1 MPEYGKCTK
10 CGKEID
16 LQKGYSNRI
25 DVKERFCIPCQFS
38 DAAQLGADPIERMA
52 KIRPT
57 AGRKLTSVFDIV
69 TGPVGR
75 LGTSIGEFRRR
86 SRVANEA
93 HEGGKAIHR
102 PTQ

>member
-1 MPEYGKCTK
+1 MPEYGNCTK
-10 CGKEID
+10 CGKKID
-16 LQKGYSNRI
+16 LQTGYSNRI

-38 DAAQLGADPIERMA
+38 ETAQLGADPIKRMA
-52 KIRPT
+52 KIQPT
-57 AGRKLTSVFDIV
+57 AGRKLTSVFGMV
-69 TGPVGR
+69 AGPVGR
-75 LGTSIGEFRRR
+75 LGTSIGELRRR

>member
-38 DAAQLGADPIERMA
+38 DAAQLGADPVKRMA
-52 KIRPT
+52 TIQPT
-57 AGRKLTSVFDIV
+57 AGQKLTSVFGIV
-69 TGPVGR
+69 AGPVAR
-75 LGTSIGEFRRR
+75 LGASIGELRRR

-93 HEGGKAIHR
+93 HEGGKPIHR

>member
-16 LQKGYSNRI
+16 LQTGYSNRI

-52 KIRPT
+52 KIQPT
-57 AGRKLTSVFDIV
+57 AGR
-69 TGPVGR
+69 R
-75 LGTSIGEFRRR
+75 LM
-86 SRVANEA
+86 
-93 HEGGKAIHR
+93 
-102 PTQ
+102 